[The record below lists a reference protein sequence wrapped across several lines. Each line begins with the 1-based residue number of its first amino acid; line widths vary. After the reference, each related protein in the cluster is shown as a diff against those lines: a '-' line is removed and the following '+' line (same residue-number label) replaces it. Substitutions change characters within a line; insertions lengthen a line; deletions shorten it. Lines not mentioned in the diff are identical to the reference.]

1 MSNKRRRIDNSTP
14 ITPEQEQDLRDVQQ
28 TFEQFLNNENNPEI
42 PEDQN
47 MEIEIEEMPEDN
59 EMHIDELAV
68 EDDSQGV
75 TDTEYDSGDEQYGG
89 KRRKTRKN
97 KKKLSRKTK
106 RKSKRKTK
114 RRSRK
119 KKTKRKTRNVRRK

>member
-1 MSNKRRRIDNSTP
+1 MNNTP
-14 ITPEQEQDLRDVQQ
+14 ITPEKEQDLRNIQQ
-28 TFEQFLNNENNPEI
+28 TFDQFINNENNPVILDDE
-42 PEDQN
+42 N
-47 MEIEIEEMPEDN
+47 IEMDIQETPNDDE